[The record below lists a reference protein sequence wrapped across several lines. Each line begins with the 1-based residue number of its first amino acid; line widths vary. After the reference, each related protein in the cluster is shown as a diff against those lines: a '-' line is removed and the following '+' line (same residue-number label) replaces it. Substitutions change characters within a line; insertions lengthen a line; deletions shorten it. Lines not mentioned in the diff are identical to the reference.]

1 MKIKVFVSLVGLDE
15 VMSSTNSANV
25 NVREE
30 VITILKQFE
39 DSSQTLRQIIR
50 QHLSAHSFSFPV
62 AARIQSL
69 ALGVIQYKN
78 TIDFILN
85 RSRFNISLKEIP
97 KMDLLR
103 LRLALF
109 EGRWQKISTQILES
123 FLKEK
128 KYLKILT
135 KAINLDLVSAVK
147 SMKSEE
153 QKSILYSHPTFLVH
167 TLTEKLGEKETISL
181 MKKNNSS
188 FTSYLRINQLI
199 SNPNE
204 ILSSLIEKKIILEQD
219 KDLPFLYVIKDGMKA
234 LIDTNAF
241 KTGKIFIQD
250 KASILAVKTLDPQPG
265 DFIWDACAAPGM
277 KTHLIWEFMKGEG
290 TLIASDIHYQRL
302 QSAQKRFLS
311 YGINQV
317 EWIHT
322 DAANASIPNAKK
334 ILIDAPCTSTGI
346 IQSHPSYKWRLNKK
360 WLFSIMTIQNKILD
374 GIISKYLDKPGT
386 EILYSTCSV
395 LPHEGEN
402 QIDSVLDRYNVELMK
417 GPNFGQ
423 TGYPNFKCSKE
434 VRRLFPHTDNTN
446 GFFIAHLKISE

>member
-1 MKIKVFVSLVGLDE
+1 VSLDV
-15 VMSSTNSANV
+15 VMNSTNRATV
-25 NVREE
+25 DVRKE
-30 VITILKQFE
+30 VISILKQFE
-39 DSSQTLRQIIR
+39 DSPQALRQIIR
-50 QHLSAHSFSFPV
+50 QYLNTHSFSFPI

-69 ALGVIQYKN
+69 SLGVIQYKN

-85 RSRFNISLKEIP
+85 RSRFHLNLKEIP
-97 KMDLLR
+97 QIDLLR

-109 EGRWQKISTQILES
+109 EGRWQKISTQQFES

-128 KYLKILT
+128 IYIKILE
-135 KAINLDLVSAVK
+135 KAINLNLVSAVK

-153 QKSILYSHPTFLVH
+153 QNSILYSHPTFLIH
-167 TLTEKLGEKETISL
+167 TLTEKLGEQETISL
-181 MKKNNSS
+181 MKKNNSPAI
-188 FTSYLRINQLI
+188 SYLRINQLI
-199 SNPNE
+199 ANPNE
-204 ILSSLIEKKIILEQD
+204 ILSSLIEKGIILDQD

-234 LIDTNAF
+234 LIDTDAF

-250 KASILAVKTLDPQPG
+250 KASVLTVKTLDPQPG

-277 KTHLIWEFMKGEG
+277 KTHLIWEFMKGKG
-290 TLIASDIHYQRL
+290 TLVASDIHYQRL
-302 QSAQKRFLS
+302 HSAQQRFQS
-311 YGINQV
+311 YGIDQV

-322 DAANASIPNAKK
+322 DAAKSSITNAKK

-386 EILYSTCSV
+386 EILYSTCSI

-417 GPNFGQ
+417 GPNFGRE
-423 TGYPNFKCSKE
+423 GYPNFKCSKE
-434 VRRLFPHTDNTN
+434 VRRLFPHTDDTN

>member
-1 MKIKVFVSLVGLDE
+1 MNSINGTKVAL
-15 VMSSTNSANV
+15 
-25 NVREE
+25 REE
-30 VITILKQFE
+30 VISILMQFE
-39 DSSQTLRQIIR
+39 NSSHTLRQIIR
-50 QHLSAHSFSFPV
+50 QHLSKNSFPFPI
-62 AARIQSL
+62 AARIQTLS
-69 ALGVIQYKN
+69 LGVVQYKN

-85 RSRFNISLKEIP
+85 RSRFHLSLKEIP
-97 KMDLLR
+97 KIDLLR

-109 EGRWQKISTQILES
+109 EGRWQKRSIRKLEL

-135 KAINLDLVSAVK
+135 KAINLDLVSAIK
-147 SMKSEE
+147 SMKREE
-153 QKSILYSHPTFLVH
+153 QNSVLYSHPTFLVH
-167 TLTEKLGEKETISL
+167 TLTEKLGETETISL

-188 FTSYLRINQLI
+188 PTSYLRINQLI
-199 SNPNE
+199 TNQKE
-204 ILSSLIEKKIILEQD
+204 VLSSLREKKVILEQD
-219 KDLPFLYVIKDGMKA
+219 QAFPFLYVIKDGMKT
-234 LIDTNAF
+234 LIDTDAF
-241 KTGKIFIQD
+241 KNGEIFIQD

-277 KTHLIWEFMKGEG
+277 KTHLIWEFMEGKG

-302 QSAQKRFLS
+302 LGAQQRFQS
-311 YGINQV
+311 YGIDQV

-322 DAANASIPNAKK
+322 DAAKASIPNAKK

-346 IQSHPSYKWRLNKK
+346 LQSYPSYKWRLNKK

-386 EILYSTCSV
+386 EILYSTCSI

-423 TGYPNFKCSKE
+423 AGYPNFKCSKE

>member
-1 MKIKVFVSLVGLDE
+1 MGFDVVMNSVNRTKVAL
-15 VMSSTNSANV
+15 
-25 NVREE
+25 REE
-30 VITILKQFE
+30 VITILMQFE
-39 DSSQTLRQIIR
+39 DSSQTLRQTIR
-50 QHLSAHSFSFPV
+50 QHLSAHSFPFPI
-62 AARIQSL
+62 AARIQTLS
-69 ALGVIQYKN
+69 LGVVQYKN

-85 RSRFNISLKEIP
+85 RSRFHLSLKEIP
-97 KMDLLR
+97 KIDLLR

-109 EGRWQKISTQILES
+109 EGRWQKISIQSLES

-128 KYLKILT
+128 IYLKILA

-147 SMKSEE
+147 SMKHEE
-153 QKSILYSHPTFLVH
+153 QNSVLYSHPTFLVH
-167 TLTEKLGEKETISL
+167 TLTEKLGETETISL
-181 MKKNNSS
+181 MKKNNSPP
-188 FTSYLRINQLI
+188 TSYLRINQLI
-199 SNPNE
+199 TNQNE
-204 ILSSLIEKKIILEQD
+204 VLSSLIEKEIILEQD

-234 LIDTNAF
+234 LIDTAAF

-250 KASILAVKTLDPQPG
+250 KASILAVKTLDPHPG

-277 KTHLIWEFMKGEG
+277 KTHLIWEFMKGKG
-290 TLIASDIHYQRL
+290 TLVASDIHYQRL
-302 QSAQKRFLS
+302 QGAQQRFQS
-311 YGINQV
+311 YGIDQV
-317 EWIHT
+317 QWIHN
-322 DAANASIPNAKK
+322 DAAKTSIPNAKK

-386 EILYSTCSV
+386 EILYSTCSI

-434 VRRLFPHTDNTN
+434 VRRLFPHTDDTN